1 MKAPRGFPACVMAV
15 LLSVAACWIAPP
27 PVGAQSPVEITFW
40 YGVGGQLQKVI
51 ESQAEKFNKSQ
62 PRVKVETF
70 YAGGYG
76 AGGPMQQKLL
86 AGIAAGSV
94 PDAVQLEIHATC
106 TFASKGALVA
116 LDDLMARSAQT
127 RKEDFLPVLT
137 NTGCDGK
144 TYGVP
149 FNRSVP
155 ILYYN
160 KDRFTKAGIA
170 GPPKTWTEL
179 VSMAPKLTQD
189 GASGKVYGFMP
200 INQWW
205 FFQSMTWSAGGDIL
219 SPDMKRAVFAS
230 EAGAGGLRVWA
241 DLIARGHAQ
250 VRTGPTEFLQTIQD
264 FVNEKTAM
272 YWGSAADM
280 GAVSAAKFDWRA
292 ALSPTFEGKRLVVP
306 QGGANAVIMA
316 KVSPERQK
324 AAWEFIQWW
333 TSPEQAAYW
342 SKETGYVPVVRK
354 ALDDPEFKA
363 FLKANPNHAVPIE
376 ELQYSRAAASSPKY
390 FQVLQLIQ
398 QAQQNIISNKAPA
411 LETLTA
417 AARQVDAALAAP

>member
-1 MKAPRGFPACVMAV
+1 MIRVCALALLAV
-15 LLSVAACWIAPP
+15 LSLVTAAAAQAPL
-27 PVGAQSPVEITFW
+27 EISFW

-51 ESQAEKFNKSQ
+51 ESQAEKFNKAH
-62 PRVKVETF
+62 PGIKVTPF
-70 YAGGYG
+70 YAGAYG

-86 AGIAAGSV
+86 AAMAAGTV
-94 PDAVQLEIHATC
+94 PDVVQLEIHATC
-106 TFASKGALVA
+106 TFASKGALLA
-116 LDDLMARSAQT
+116 LDEWMAKSDHD
-127 RKEDFLPVLT
+127 RKDDFLQVLT

-144 TYGVP
+144 TYGIP

-155 ILYYN
+155 ILYWN
-160 KDRFTKAGIA
+160 RDRFTKAGLS

-179 VSMAPKLTQD
+179 AAVAPKLVQD
-189 GASGKVYGFMP
+189 GADGKVVGFMP

-205 FFQSMTWSAGGDIL
+205 FFQSMTWSNGGDVL
-219 SPDMKRAVFAS
+219 SPDMKKAVFGT
-230 EAGAGGLRVWA
+230 EAAAAGLKIWA
-241 DLIARGHAQ
+241 DLIEHGVSQ

-280 GAVSAAKFDWRA
+280 GAVAAAKFDWRA
-292 ALSPTFEGKRLVVP
+292 ALSPGFDGKRLVVP

-316 KVSPERQK
+316 KISPERQK

-333 TSPEQAAYW
+333 TSPAEAAYW
-342 SKETGYVPVVRK
+342 SRTTGYVPVVKK
-354 ALDDPEFKA
+354 ALEDPEFKA

-376 ELQYSRAAASSPKY
+376 ELAFSRAAAPSPKY

-398 QAQQNIISNKAPA
+398 RAQQNIISNKAPA
-411 LETLTA
+411 LSTLQATA
-417 AARQVDAALAAP
+417 REVDALLAAP

>member
-1 MKAPRGFPACVMAV
+1 MRRPLLLLTVIVSLVCADAARPAR
-15 LLSVAACWIAPP
+15 
-27 PVGAQSPVEITFW
+27 AQGPVEIAFW

-51 ESQAEKFNKSQ
+51 ESQAEAFNRAH
-62 PRVKVETF
+62 PGIRVSPF
-70 YAGGYG
+70 YAGSYS

-94 PDAVQLEIHATC
+94 PDVVQLEIHATC
-106 TFASKGALVA
+106 TFASKGALLP
-116 LDDLMARSAQT
+116 LDDLMARST
-127 RKEDFLPVLT
+127 HDRKEDFLPVLT
-137 NTGCDGK
+137 NTDCDGK
-144 TYGVP
+144 TYGIP

-160 KDRFTKAGIA
+160 RDRFAKAGIQN
-170 GPPKTWTEL
+170 PPRTWTEL
-179 VSMAPKLTQD
+179 AAIAAKLTRD
-189 GASGKVYGFMP
+189 EPGGKVYGFMP

-219 SPDMKRAVFAS
+219 APDMKRAVFA
-230 EAGAGGLRVWA
+230 GAEGAAGLRVWA
-241 DLIARGHAQ
+241 DLIERGFAQ
-250 VRTGPTEFLQTIQD
+250 VRTGPNEFLQTIQD
-264 FVNEKTAM
+264 FVNERTAM

-292 ALSPTFEGKRLVVP
+292 ALSPGFEGHRLLFP

-316 KVSPERQK
+316 KAPADHQK

-333 TSPEQAAYW
+333 TSPQQAAYW
-342 SKETGYVPVVRK
+342 SKQTGYVPVVKR

-363 FLKANPNHAVPIE
+363 FLKAKPNHAVPLE
-376 ELQYSRAAASSPKY
+376 ELGYSRAAPPSPKY

-398 QAQQNIISNKAPA
+398 RAQQNIISNKAPA
-411 LETLTA
+411 LETLKA
-417 AARQVDAALAAP
+417 AAQQVDAVLAAP